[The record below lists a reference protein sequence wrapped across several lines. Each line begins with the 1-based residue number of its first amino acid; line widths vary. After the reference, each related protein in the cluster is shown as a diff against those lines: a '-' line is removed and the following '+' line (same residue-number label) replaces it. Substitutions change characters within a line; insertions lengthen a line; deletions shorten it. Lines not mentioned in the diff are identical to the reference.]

1 MSERIT
7 AGSEV
12 TLHFSLSL
20 ADGQVIDSTRSR
32 PEAPVLVVGDGQLLP
47 GFEAVLLGLCAGD
60 RRSIILPPESAFGAW
75 NADNLQRFDLARF
88 VDLPTTAG
96 TVVSFTDQSRSEL
109 PGVVRAVIGD
119 EVEVD
124 FNHPLA
130 GREVVFEVD
139 ILRVRAPDSQAVQWQ
154 EKA

>member
-1 MSERIT
+1 MSEAIGS
-7 AGSEV
+7 GSEV

-20 ADGQVIDSTRSR
+20 ADGQVIDSTRAR
-32 PEAPVLVVGDGQLLP
+32 AQAPVLVVGDGQLLP
-47 GFEAVLLGLCAGD
+47 GFEAVLLGLRAGD
-60 RRSIILPPESAFGAW
+60 RRSIILPPESAFGPW
-75 NADNLQRFDLARF
+75 NPDNVQRFDLARF

-96 TVVSFTDQSRSEL
+96 AVVSFVDQGRTEL

-139 ILRVRAPDSQAVQWQ
+139 ILRVRAADTQAVQWP
-154 EKA
+154 EGA